1 MKQLFCLLLA
11 VCMMASLCACGKG
24 REKDAGNDTLS
35 SDREVSAPTESIPV
49 PEDQQSPEE
58 SEQLQSYA
66 GKVDVDLTVL
76 SSTMV
81 YSEVYNMLYNDPAHY
96 LGKTVKARG
105 TFSIYQLVTD
115 GVLQPDPVSYA
126 CIISDATACCAEG
139 MEFVLKDDLAYPDD
153 YPELG
158 AEITVIGEFQSYEE
172 KGQINMDLCCDFLA
186 LRLSLHTDKVKLFD
200 FDKRKTE
207 TFNTHNTLFVN
218 IYQSILAYYF
228 ALMGETDKIPD
239 EFREHKLD
247 GINYLAPCKPMMY
260 LIENQVYLI
269 QNEVAKVIGRS
280 DSLIAQCRAVPY
292 NLCEIHILIQTA
304 EPVVPEKKKP
314 SILPEYREMI

>member
-1 MKQLFCLLLA
+1 MKRLFCLLLA
-11 VCMMASLCACGKG
+11 ACMTVSLCACGKDSG
-24 REKDAGNDTLS
+24 KDAENDTLS

-81 YSEVYNMLYNDPAHY
+81 YSEVYNMLYFYPEDY
-96 LGKTVKARG
+96 YGKTVKMTG
-105 TFSIYQLVTD
+105 QFNVYQWVD
-115 GVLQPDPVSYA
+115 ESGVVADMPVAYA

-172 KGQINMDLCCDFLA
+172 NGMTWYHLVNARLA
-186 LRLSLHTDKVKLFD
+186 
-200 FDKRKTE
+200 
-207 TFNTHNTLFVN
+207 
-218 IYQSILAYYF
+218 
-228 ALMGETDKIPD
+228 
-239 EFREHKLD
+239 
-247 GINYLAPCKPMMY
+247 
-260 LIENQVYLI
+260 
-269 QNEVAKVIGRS
+269 
-280 DSLIAQCRAVPY
+280 
-292 NLCEIHILIQTA
+292 
-304 EPVVPEKKKP
+304 
-314 SILPEYREMI
+314 